1 MVSIERFIYN
11 YELLF
16 IMRGRPRCR
25 RRIGR
30 GWRQGLFKPQGIPAS
45 TLETVT
51 LTKEEA
57 EALRLV
63 DANGKN
69 QEDAA
74 TTMSI
79 SQPTLHRELKSAR
92 QKVADAL
99 LNQKAINI
107 GGETMPNR
115 DGTGPEGKGPRTG
128 RGLGKCAPS
137 DEETAP
143 VPGRGMGLGRGRGR
157 RGR

>member
-1 MVSIERFIYN
+1 MN
-11 YELLF
+11 YYSL
-16 IMRGRPRCR
+16 MRGRPRCR

-30 GWRQGLFKPQGIPAS
+30 GFRHGLFKPQSVPAS

-51 LTKEEA
+51 LTKEES

-63 DANGKN
+63 DLDGKS
-69 QEDAA
+69 QEEAA
-74 TTMSI
+74 GAMSI

-92 QKVADAL
+92 QKIADAL

-107 GGETMPNR
+107 GGENMPNK

-128 RGLGKCAPS
+128 RGFGKCAPT

-143 VPGRGMGLGRGRGR
+143 VPRRGRGMGRGRGR
-157 RGR
+157 